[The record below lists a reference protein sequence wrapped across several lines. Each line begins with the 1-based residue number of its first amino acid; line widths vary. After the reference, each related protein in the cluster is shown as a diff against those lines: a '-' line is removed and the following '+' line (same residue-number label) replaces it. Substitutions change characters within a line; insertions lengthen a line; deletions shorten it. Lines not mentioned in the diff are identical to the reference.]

1 MQGSRNMKR
10 LGAVIAA
17 AFTVASPLVALSQM
31 AVGAA
36 PTGDATQV
44 AARIIKYN
52 FPTCKQVSGAWR
64 MHDGAIAATCDGIL
78 YLVFTMF
85 DAKQGKTIELAL
97 NCAAAKA
104 INVSCYK

>member
-17 AFTVASPLVALSQM
+17 AFTSRHLLLHSQM